1 MISDDLKPDILGK
14 FTAHL
19 NNALTYAAELTLE
32 LKNRYVNPEH
42 LLFGLAET
50 KGGVAYE
57 LLRKSGVKLDTLRDL
72 ISVRNEPLTKPGL
85 SLTLTDVKF
94 SLPAKRAME
103 KAVLIAANY
112 HHRYVGTEHLFAGL
126 LDIGDP
132 TLEQIMKDNG
142 LNIREAKRQLVT
154 VLKNTSKF
162 PDLAGFFD
170 PAESDHGQSEEAL
183 VAPGAPGRPAGAGKN
198 PALEFFATDLT
209 NEQTQS
215 SIDPVIGRQRE
226 IERVIHILSRRTKN
240 NPVLIGDPGVGKTAI
255 VEGLAKKIIRGE
267 VPEAL
272 DRKRILALDLGLVVA
287 GTMYRGEF
295 ESRLK
300 QIIDEIK
307 ADPNIILFIDEL
319 HTIIGAGS
327 ASGSMDAANML
338 KPALAKG
345 QIRTIGAT
353 TMEEYK
359 KHIESDAALERRFQ
373 PVMVNEPSPEDTAN
387 ILRGVRQNY
396 EKFHHVAIS
405 DDAIDAAVQLST
417 RYLPDRFLPDK
428 AIDLIDE
435 AASKLKVSRGV
446 SPLVKQLRRL
456 EEQLADLHRRKHQ
469 AVQQEQFDQALN
481 LKHEEQALRLK
492 IAKLNDRDQK
502 GLGATVGTI
511 GRKDIAEVV
520 ATMTGVPVT
529 DLVQA
534 ERDRLLNL
542 DALLQR
548 RIIGQNEAIHT
559 IADFIR
565 RSRVGLANPNKPIAS
580 FIFLGP
586 SGVGKT
592 ETVKEIARTVFED
605 EQALIRIDMSEFQES
620 FNISK
625 LIGAPA
631 GYVGYKEGAK
641 LTDAVKRKPYAVV
654 LFDEIEKAH
663 PDVFN
668 LLLQVLDE
676 GYLTDAVGKRV
687 NFKNTIIIMTS
698 NVGLQG
704 FNQVQSMGFNVE
716 DKEAKQKMEHE
727 YTALKERVLE
737 ELRRTFRPEFLNRV
751 DQTIVYR
758 PLTLAAVEKI
768 VDLQMA
774 DVQTRLTKQKIK
786 LKMSAA
792 ARKKIAELGF
802 SPEYGARAVRRVI
815 QEQVENPLAG
825 KLLNGQIKDGQT
837 IQVGVHQGQLGLTPL
852 ERPRKAGEAKK

>member
-1 MISDDLKPDILGK
+1 MEDIKPDILGK

-19 NNALTYAAELTLE
+19 NSALTNAAELTLE

-50 KGGVAYE
+50 KGGVAFE
-57 LLRKSGVKLDTLRDL
+57 LLRKAGVKLDSLRDL
-72 ISVRNEPLTKPGL
+72 ISVRNEPVLKPGQVIA
-85 SLTLTDVKF
+85 LTDVKF
-94 SLPAKRAME
+94 SLPAKRALE
-103 KAVLIAANY
+103 KAVLIASNY
-112 HHRYVGTEHLFAGL
+112 QHKYVGTEHLFAGL

-132 TLEQIMKDNG
+132 TLDQIMTENG
-142 LNIREAKRQLVT
+142 LNSKEAKRQLVGI
-154 VLKNTSKF
+154 LKNTSRF
-162 PDLAGFFD
+162 PDLTGFFD
-170 PAESDHGQSEEAL
+170 AQNDQPQMDEVA
-183 VAPGAPGRPAGAGKN
+183 VAPGGPMPAKGQSKT

-209 NEQTQS
+209 NEKVQTA
-215 SIDPVIGRQRE
+215 IDPVIGRASE

-255 VEGLAKKIIRGE
+255 VEGLAKKIIRHE

-272 DRKRILALDLGLVVA
+272 QNKRLLSLDLGLVVA

-295 ESRLK
+295 ESRVK

-319 HTIIGAGS
+319 HSIIGAGS
-327 ASGSMDAANML
+327 ASGSMDAANLL

-373 PVMVNEPSPEDTAN
+373 PVVIDEPSPEDTIS
-387 ILRGVRQNY
+387 ILKGIRGNY
-396 EKFHHVAIS
+396 ERFHHVAIA
-405 DDAIDAAVQLST
+405 DDAIEAAVILST
-417 RYLPDRFLPDK
+417 RYIQDRFLPDK

-435 AASKLKVSRGV
+435 AASKLKVNRGA
-446 SPLVKQLRRL
+446 SPLVKQLRQL
-456 EEQLADLHRRKHQ
+456 EEQLADLHRRKHE
-469 AVQQEQFDQALN
+469 AVQHEQFDEALKY
-481 LKHEEQALRLK
+481 KHEEQALR
-492 IAKLNDRDQK
+492 QK
-502 GLGATVGTI
+502 MARVQERETKGPVITVGTI
-511 GRKDIAEVV
+511 GKKEIADVI
-520 ATMTGVPVT
+520 ARMTGVPVT
-529 DLVQA
+529 DLVQE
-534 ERDRLLNL
+534 ERQRLLNL
-542 DALLQR
+542 DTLIKQR
-548 RIIGQNEAIHT
+548 IVGQDEAIHT

-605 EQALIRIDMSEFQES
+605 ENALIRIDMSEFQES

-641 LTDAVKRKPYAVV
+641 LTDMVKRKPYAVV

-676 GYLTDAVGKRV
+676 GHLTDAVGKKV
-687 NFKNTIIIMTS
+687 NFKNTIIVMTS
-698 NVGLQG
+698 NIGLQG
-704 FNQVQSMGFNVE
+704 FNQAQSMGFDSADKAELKKYE
-716 DKEAKQKMEHE
+716 DNFAE
-727 YTALKERVLE
+727 LKNRVLDE
-737 ELRRTFRPEFLNRV
+737 MRRTFRPEFLNRV
-751 DQTIVYR
+751 DQTIVYK
-758 PLTLAAVEKI
+758 PLTLPSVEKI
-768 VDLQMA
+768 VDLQMIE
-774 DVQTRLTKQKIK
+774 VQSRLTKQKIK
-786 LKMSAA
+786 IKVSAT

-815 QEQVENPLAG
+815 QEHVENPLAG
-825 KLLNGQIKDGQT
+825 LMLNNQLKEGQT
-837 IQVGVHQGQLGLTPL
+837 VNVGLQKGKLVL
-852 ERPRKAGEAKK
+852 AKPEHPKQSK

>member
-1 MISDDLKPDILGK
+1 MSMSNGVDDLKPDILGK
-14 FTAHL
+14 FTTHL
-19 NNALTYAAELTLE
+19 NSALTYAAELTLE

-57 LLRKSGVKLDTLRDL
+57 LLRKGGVKLDTLRDL
-72 ISVRNEPLTKPGL
+72 ISVRNEPILKPGQVIA
-85 SLTLTDVKF
+85 LTEVKF

-112 HHRYVGTEHLFAGL
+112 KHKYVGTEHLFAGL

-132 TLEQIMKDNG
+132 TLEQIIKDNG
-142 LNIREAKRQLVT
+142 LNIKESKRQLVT
-154 VLKNTSKF
+154 ILKNTSRF
-162 PDLAGFFD
+162 PDLTGFFD
-170 PAESDHGQSEEAL
+170 TQEVMQPEE
-183 VAPGAPGRPAGAGKN
+183 VAVTPGAPGRPQGNTKT

-209 NEQTQS
+209 NEKTQVT
-215 SIDPVIGRQRE
+215 IDPVIGRQNE

-255 VEGLAKKIIRGE
+255 VEGLAKKIIRRE

-272 DRKRILALDLGLVVA
+272 QNKRLLSLDLGLVVA

-295 ESRLK
+295 ESRVK

-359 KHIESDAALERRFQ
+359 KNIESDAALERRFQ
-373 PVMVNEPSPEDTAN
+373 PVMVDEPSAEDTVA
-387 ILRGVRQNY
+387 ILKGVRGNY
-396 EKFHHVAIS
+396 ERFHHVAIA
-405 DDAIDAAVQLST
+405 DEAIEAAVTLST
-417 RYLPDRFLPDK
+417 RYIQDRFLPDK

-435 AASKLKVSRGV
+435 AASKLKVNRGA
-446 SPLVKQLRRL
+446 SPQMKQLKEL
-456 EEQLADLHRRKHQ
+456 EEQLTDLHRKKHE
-469 AVQQEQFDQALN
+469 AVQAENFDAALT
-481 LKHEEQALRLK
+481 LKHEEGALRQKITKLK
-492 IAKLNDRDQK
+492 ERESNGPLT
-502 GLGATVGTI
+502 TVGTI
-511 GRKDIAEVV
+511 GKKEIADVV
-520 ATMTGVPVT
+520 ARMTGVPVT
-529 DLVQA
+529 DLVQE
-534 ERDRLLNL
+534 ERQRLLNL
-542 DALLQR
+542 ETILKR
-548 RIIGQNEAIHT
+548 RIVGQDEAIHT

-592 ETVKEIARTVFED
+592 ETVKEIARTIFED
-605 EQALIRIDMSEFQES
+605 ENALVRIDMSEFQES

-631 GYVGYKEGAK
+631 GYVGYKDGAK
-641 LTDAVKRKPYAVV
+641 LTDTVKRKPYSVV

-676 GYLTDAVGKRV
+676 GHLTDAVGKKV
-687 NFKNTIIIMTS
+687 NFKNTIIVMTS

-704 FNQVQSMGFNVE
+704 FNQAQSIGFNAADQQE
-716 DKEAKQKMEHE
+716 KQKFDQDF
-727 YTALKERVLE
+727 ARLKEQVLE

-751 DQTIVYR
+751 DQTIVYQ
-758 PLTLAAVEKI
+758 PLTLPSVEKI

-774 DVQTRLTKQKIK
+774 EVQGRLTKQKIK
-786 LKMSAA
+786 IKVSTA

-802 SPEYGARAVRRVI
+802 SPEYGARAIRRVI
-815 QEQVENPLAG
+815 QEHIENPLAG
-825 KLLNGQIKDGQT
+825 MLLNGQIKEGQT
-837 IQVGVHQGQLGLTPL
+837 VGVGLQKDKLTL
-852 ERPRKAGEAKK
+852 TKAEVKK

>member
-1 MISDDLKPDILGK
+1 MDDLKPDILGK

-19 NNALTYAAELTLE
+19 NSALTYAAELTLE

-57 LLRKSGVKLDTLRDL
+57 LLRKGGIKLDSLRDL
-72 ISVRNEPLTKPGL
+72 ISVRNEPVLKPGQVIA
-85 SLTLTDVKF
+85 LTEVKF
-94 SLPAKRAME
+94 SLPAKRSLE

-112 HHRYVGTEHLFAGL
+112 KHKYVGTEHLFAGL

-132 TLEQIMKDNG
+132 TLEQIMTENG
-142 LNIREAKRQLVT
+142 INTKEAKRQVT
-154 VLKNTSKF
+154 TILKNTSRF
-162 PDLAGFFD
+162 PDLTGFFEAQPD
-170 PAESDHGQSEEAL
+170 TMPTEEIT
-183 VAPGAPGRPAGAGKN
+183 VTPGAPGRPQGNSKT
-198 PALEFFATDLT
+198 PALEFFAMDLT
-209 NEQTQS
+209 NEHIQS
-215 SIDPVIGRQRE
+215 SIDPVIGRQNE

-272 DRKRILALDLGLVVA
+272 QNKRLLSLDLGLVVA

-295 ESRLK
+295 ESRIK

-327 ASGSMDAANML
+327 ASGSMDAANLL

-359 KHIESDAALERRFQ
+359 KNIESDAALERRFQ
-373 PVMVNEPSPEDTAN
+373 PVMVDEPSPEDTVL
-387 ILRGVRQNY
+387 ILKGIRGNY
-396 EKFHHVAIS
+396 ERFHHVAIA
-405 DDAIDAAVQLST
+405 DEAIEAAVMLST
-417 RYLPDRFLPDK
+417 RYVQDRFLPDK

-435 AASKLKVSRGV
+435 AASKLKVSRGA
-446 SPLVKQLRRL
+446 SPAMKQLKQL
-456 EEQLADLHRRKHQ
+456 EDQLADLHRRKHE
-469 AVQQEQFDQALN
+469 AVQAEQFDAALT
-481 LKHEEQALRLK
+481 LKHEELALRQK
-492 IAKLNDRDQK
+492 IAKLKEREST
-502 GLGATVGTI
+502 GPLTTVGTI
-511 GRKDIAEVV
+511 GKKEIADVV
-520 ATMTGVPVT
+520 ARMTGVPVT
-529 DLVQA
+529 DLVQE
-534 ERDRLLNL
+534 ERQRLLNMET
-542 DALLQR
+542 LLKR
-548 RIIGQNEAIHT
+548 RIVGQDEAIHT

-605 EQALIRIDMSEFQES
+605 ENALIRIDMSEFQES

-641 LTDAVKRKPYAVV
+641 LTDMVKRKPYSVV

-676 GYLTDAVGKRV
+676 GHLTDAVGKKV
-687 NFKNTIIIMTS
+687 NFKNTIIVMTS

-704 FNQVQSMGFNVE
+704 FNQAQQLGFDVE
-716 DKEAKQKMEHE
+716 DKQEQQKFEQDFAE
-727 YTALKERVLE
+727 LKERVLE
-737 ELRRTFRPEFLNRV
+737 DLRRTFRPEFLNRV
-751 DQTIVYR
+751 DQTIVYH
-758 PLTLAAVEKI
+758 PLKLSSVEKI
-768 VDLQMA
+768 VDIQMA
-774 DVQTRLTKQKIK
+774 EVQARLSKQKIK
-786 LKMSAA
+786 IKVSAV

-802 SPEYGARAVRRVI
+802 SPEYGARAIRRVI
-815 QEQVENPLAG
+815 QEHIENPLAG
-825 KLLNGQIKDGQT
+825 MLLGGQIKEGQT
-837 IQVGVHQGQLGLTPL
+837 VNVGAQKDTLVLSKVQS
-852 ERPRKAGEAKK
+852 KK

>member
-1 MISDDLKPDILGK
+1 MSNGVDDLKPDILGK

-19 NNALTYAAELTLE
+19 NGALTNAAELTLE

-57 LLRKSGVKLDTLRDL
+57 LLRKSGIKLDALRDL
-72 ISVRNEPLTKPGL
+72 ISVRNEPMLKPGQTL
-85 SLTLTDVKF
+85 ALTEVKF
-94 SLPAKRAME
+94 SLPAKRALE

-112 HHRYVGTEHLFAGL
+112 RHKYVGTEHLFAGL

-132 TLEQIMKDNG
+132 TLEQIIKENG
-142 LNIREAKRQLVT
+142 LNVREAKRQLVGI
-154 VLKNTSKF
+154 LKNTSRF
-162 PDLAGFFD
+162 PDLTGFFD
-170 PAESDHGQSEEAL
+170 ANQESDQLEEAL
-183 VAPGAPGRPAGAGKN
+183 VAPGAPGRPQGNTKT

-209 NEQTQS
+209 NEQIQT
-215 SIDPVIGRQRE
+215 SIDPVIGRQPE
-226 IERVIHILSRRTKN
+226 IERVVHILSRRTKN

-272 DRKRILALDLGLVVA
+272 QHKRLLALDLGLVVA

-300 QIIDEIK
+300 QIVDEIK

-327 ASGSMDAANML
+327 ASGSMDAANLL

-373 PVMVNEPSPEDTAN
+373 PVMVDEPSPDDTTA
-387 ILRGVRQNY
+387 ILKGIRGNY
-396 EKFHHVAIS
+396 ERFHHVAIS
-405 DDAIDAAVQLST
+405 DDAVEAAVVLSS
-417 RYLPDRFLPDK
+417 RYIQDRYLPDK

-435 AASKLKVSRGV
+435 AASKLKVNRGS
-446 SPLVKQLRRL
+446 SPLAKQLKQL
-456 EEQLADLHRRKHQ
+456 ESQLADLHTRKHQ
-469 AVQQEQFDQALN
+469 SVQAEQFD
-481 LKHEEQALRLK
+481 EALRLK
-492 IAKLNDRDQK
+492 QEEQVLRQRIAKLNEREQK
-502 GLGATVGTI
+502 GPIATVGTI
-511 GRKDIAEVV
+511 GRKDIADVV
-520 ATMTGVPVT
+520 SRMTGVPVT
-529 DLVQA
+529 DLVQE
-534 ERDRLLNL
+534 ERQRLLNL
-542 DALLQR
+542 ETLLKR
-548 RIIGQNEAIHT
+548 RIVGQDEAIHS

-605 EQALIRIDMSEFQES
+605 ENALVRIDMSEFQES
-620 FNISK
+620 FNITK
-625 LIGAPA
+625 LIGSPA
-631 GYVGYKEGAK
+631 GYVGYKEGTK

-676 GYLTDAVGKRV
+676 GHLTDAVGKKI
-687 NFKNTIIIMTS
+687 NFKNTIIVMTS
-698 NVGLQG
+698 NIGLSG
-704 FNQVQSMGFNVE
+704 FNQAQSIGFSAADPVA
-716 DKEAKQKMEHE
+716 KEKFEQDYAE
-727 YTALKERVLE
+727 LKDRVLE
-737 ELRRTFRPEFLNRV
+737 DMRRTFRPEFLNRV

-758 PLTLAAVEKI
+758 PLTVASVEKI
-768 VDLQMA
+768 VDLQM
-774 DVQTRLTKQKIK
+774 DEVRSRLTKQKIRIK
-786 LKMSAA
+786 VSPT

-815 QEQVENPLAG
+815 QEHVENPLAG
-825 KLLNGQIKDGQT
+825 MMLNGKIKDGQT
-837 IQVGVHQGQLGLTPL
+837 VNVGLHRDKLVLTQS
-852 ERPRKAGEAKK
+852 EAAKVKTHR